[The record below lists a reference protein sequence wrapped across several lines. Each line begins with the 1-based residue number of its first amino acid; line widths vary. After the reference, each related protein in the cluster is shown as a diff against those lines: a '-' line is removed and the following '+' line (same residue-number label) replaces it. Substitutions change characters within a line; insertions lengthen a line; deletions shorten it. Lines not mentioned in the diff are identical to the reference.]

1 AGLTSVGCRVIEL
14 GIVTTPTV
22 GVMID
27 AHRAQGGMVVTA
39 SHNPLPWNGLK
50 CLDRDGVAPPPQSAA
65 EIIRRFKHLD
75 IDSAPVHQL
84 VRAEIDDSG
93 NRAHVELVMG
103 LIDPRPVVPKQFKV
117 VLDSVNG
124 AGCASGRTLLQSYGC
139 EVIHLNGEPTGFFAH
154 TPEPTEENLTGLAET
169 VRDMGAA
176 AGFAQ
181 DPDA

>member
-1 AGLTSVGCRVIEL
+1 IVGDTMTPATAANFAAAFGSFLKSSTGIGSPTVCLGRDSRPSGEMLAAAARAGLTSVGCRVIEL

-103 LIDPRPVVPKQFKV
+103 LIDPRPV
-117 VLDSVNG
+117 
-124 AGCASGRTLLQSYGC
+124 
-139 EVIHLNGEPTGFFAH
+139 
-154 TPEPTEENLTGLAET
+154 
-169 VRDMGAA
+169 
-176 AGFAQ
+176 
-181 DPDA
+181 